1 MPEGIPSLSSSP
13 VTVLWCRSVRP
24 DTDIGGGLGRTP
36 THYRRQLASGLEARS
51 RADVQGR
58 GVGLVGTQM
67 LPISMQS
74 CQRVAPI
81 AREWK
86 VEVAVPCRLK
96 AILAFILAGKA
107 NSFSTFLS
115 SCTENVMESV
125 QSSSI

>member
-1 MPEGIPSLSSSP
+1 M
-13 VTVLWCRSVRP
+13 
-24 DTDIGGGLGRTP
+24 GRTP

-58 GVGLVGTQM
+58 GGLVGTQM

-86 VEVAVPCRLK
+86 GGVAVPCRLK